1 MSIKRDE
8 HMVKLRLSGRK
19 LADLDFWTKS
29 DPFLTLSRPNRAG
42 TGMVQVRKT
51 ETVMNNL
58 NPDWRLLY
66 IPLSELCDGDY
77 NMVLQIAVYDE
88 DKSSRHDLI
97 GTVDVTL
104 DQLLQ
109 CSRSSTSLPLVRERD
124 GIHKRKEGRGD
135 ILVSECS
142 LEDPGDPLRKTSVP
156 GSYPAPNSL
165 ARSYPA
171 PAPAPAPAPDI
182 NSQSAPYYD
191 PSLQD
196 QTGVPGYPQP
206 SIPGPPGYPQQ
217 SIPGPHGYP
226 QPSIPTPQWAP
237 VNSYQG
243 PPSLYPELPI
253 EPEDGRPVWVPPT
266 IPPY

>member
-1 MSIKRDE
+1 
-8 HMVKLRLSGRK
+8 MVKLRLSGRK

-42 TGMVQVRKT
+42 AGMVQVRKT

-66 IPLSELCDGDY
+66 IPVSELCDGDPA
-77 NMVLQIAVYDE
+77 MELQIAVYDE

-97 GTVDVTL
+97 GSVNVTL
-104 DQLLQ
+104 AQLMEL
-109 CSRSSTSLPLVRERD
+109 SNSNSPIPLVREKD

-142 LEDPGDPLRKTSVP
+142 IEDTGDPLRKTSVP

-171 PAPAPAPAPDI
+171 PSSQPAMYPAPCFQPQLVEHQGGP
-182 NSQSAPYYD
+182 
-191 PSLQD
+191 
-196 QTGVPGYPQP
+196 PGYPQP
-206 SIPGPPGYPQQ
+206 SVPA
-217 SIPGPHGYP
+217 
-226 QPSIPTPQWAP
+226 PQWAAAG
-237 VNSYQG
+237 NQG
-243 PPSLYPELPI
+243 PAPLYPELPQ
-253 EPEDGRPVWVPPT
+253 EPEDARPCWVAPT
-266 IPPY
+266 VSQCHQTPY

>member
-1 MSIKRDE
+1 
-8 HMVKLRLSGRK
+8 MVKLRLSGRK

-42 TGMVQVRKT
+42 TGMIQVRKT

-77 NMVLQIAVYDE
+77 NMVLQISVYDE

-104 DQLLQ
+104 GQLLKL
-109 CSRSSTSLPLVRERD
+109 SKSSASLPLVREKE

-142 LEDPGDPLRKTSVP
+142 IEDPGDPLRKTSVP

-171 PAPAPAPAPDI
+171 PAPEM
-182 NSQSAPYYD
+182 NSQSVPYYD
-191 PSLQD
+191 PNLQN
-196 QTGVPGYPQP
+196 QTGPTGFSQPSIPGQPSIPLPLGYPQP
-206 SIPGPPGYPQQ
+206 SIPGPPGYPQ
-217 SIPGPHGYP
+217 
-226 QPSIPTPQWAP
+226 PSIQTPQWAP
-237 VNSYQG
+237 IASNQG
-243 PPSLYPELPI
+243 PASLYPELPI

-266 IPPY
+266 VPPY